1 MSAVPVALSMGTSN
15 YPYFQAC
22 NPLRTT
28 ISDLVCDSIPTMAQT
43 TLEVLSLDRARREL
57 GIPLSVTDD
66 NALLTGQ
73 IASSVEWVSRYLDAP
88 LIQVIEARFGG
99 KPERGDRP
107 ITVAGR
113 YLAHV
118 LRVRYWSDGASLRD
132 SPDVTVDNADLGRI
146 TETAPDY
153 HEIWPPAD
161 GWGDIDREGR
171 ILVDCVRELVP
182 IPDGIL
188 AACVIVMR
196 QLYDG
201 IQDVRPSATFRALL
215 APYEKISYWADSFAA
230 PLEEEYFDLTP
241 STPVT
246 PTTVARYVGWS
257 ADRVIAGSDFATAGE
272 STTDELTIPSG
283 GPGVYLVRASARS
296 ISGYPTSLTIAG
308 TSQNQ
313 LNAFDRQSG
322 TVTFN
327 SDDYIIGV
335 SQHELAAGLSGRELH
350 ISGSVP

>member
-1 MSAVPVALSMGTSN
+1 
-15 YPYFQAC
+15 
-22 NPLRTT
+22 
-28 ISDLVCDSIPTMAQT
+28 MAQT

-88 LIQVIEARFGG
+88 LVQVIEARFGA
-99 KPERGDRP
+99 KPTRADRP

-118 LRVRYWSDGASLRD
+118 LRVRYWSDGAALRD
-132 SPDVTVDNADLGRI
+132 SPDVTVANADLGRI
-146 TETAPDY
+146 TETAPDF

-161 GWGDIDREGR
+161 GWGEMDREGR

-215 APYEKISYWADSFAA
+215 APYEKISYYADSFAA
-230 PLEEEYFDLTP
+230 PLDEEYFDLTP

-257 ADRVIAGSDFATAGE
+257 SDRVIAGSDFATAGE

-283 GPGVYLVRASARS
+283 GPGYIWFARRHDQ
-296 ISGYPTSLTIAG
+296 GYPTSLTIAG

-335 SQHELAAGLSGRELH
+335 SQHQLAAALSGRELH